1 MKRQG
6 IGWHKILAKHM
17 SDRRLESRINKE
29 LLQFSNKRKVT
40 QFINGKNKINKW
52 GIKRYK
58 LSVIYKTYRSQGYN
72 VQHRKYNQ

>member
-1 MKRQG
+1 
-6 IGWHKILAKHM
+6 M